1 MLEVDQVHECKK
13 LNGQGMPIRQ
23 IVKETG
29 FARNTVRRYLRGE
42 AVPGVYQLKK
52 SKPRPVIGS
61 VIKVVTELLVAE
73 KEAHTPRKQR
83 LSAARIYRILRLE
96 HGFLGSE
103 SSVRKLVRGIR
114 GEQRDPLD
122 KAFVPLDY
130 EPGIDAQVDFF
141 ESLVEYEAGVQTKC
155 FVLLVRPCFSGRVFV
170 YVAPNQ
176 TQEALFE
183 GLVQSFEFFGGVFQN
198 VWFDNLTPAVRR
210 VLEGRKR
217 EMQKDFAAFVAHY
230 GFEAQFCRPARGNEK
245 GGVEGN
251 VKFVRSEVFTP
262 IPQVSMRADLQTE
275 ANAFMLREE
284 VRTMRGRDRTIGE
297 LWKLEESHL
306 LPLPAAP
313 YAIGKIKVCR
323 VSNCCWITYGRN
335 HYSVPARLAGQSV
348 QVRFGAESVTISI
361 RDEVVAVHGRI
372 YGKDRMSLK
381 IEHYLP
387 LLARKLRAVDRALP
401 MKRWLEDQ
409 TPCWQELLRLL
420 QKAHGEVEGSKQFV
434 ASVKLC
440 VTHGTHV
447 VTKALERAMQKPAI
461 SLVMLRLELD
471 RILDAS
477 KPVLQAVEYKG
488 PSIKKASARDY
499 DSMLEVSCG

>member
-1 MLEVDQVHECKK
+1 MLEVDQVHEIKK
-13 LNGQGMPIRQ
+13 LFGRGLSIHQ

-29 FARNTVRRYLRGE
+29 FARNTVRRYLRGKG
-42 AVPGVYQLKK
+42 VPGVYQLKEP
-52 SKPRPVIGS
+52 KPQPVVGT
-61 VIKVVTELLVAE
+61 VAGVVTRLLVAE
-73 KEAHTPRKQR
+73 KEAHTPRKQK
-83 LSAARIYRILRLE
+83 LSAARIYRILRRE

-141 ESLVEYEAGVQTKC
+141 ESLVEYEVGVQTKC

-183 GLVQSFEFFGGVFQN
+183 GLVQSFEFFGGVFRN
-198 VWFDNLTPAVRR
+198 IWFDNLTPAVRR
-210 VLEGRKR
+210 VLEGRNR
-217 EMQKDFAAFVAHY
+217 EVQKDFAAFMAHY

-245 GGVEGN
+245 GGVENN

-262 IPQVSMRADLQTE
+262 IPQVSTRSDLQAE

-284 VRTMRGRDRTIGE
+284 GRTMRGRDRTIGE
-297 LWKLEESHL
+297 LWELEEPQL
-306 LPLPAAP
+306 LPLPGAP
-313 YAIGKIKVCR
+313 YAIGRIQVRR
-323 VSNCCWITYGRN
+323 VSNTCWITYGRN
-335 HYSVPARLAGQSV
+335 HYSVPARLAGQYV
-348 QVRFGAESVTISI
+348 QARFGAEHVTISSL
-361 RDEVVAVHGRI
+361 DQVVAVHVRI
-372 YGKDRMSLK
+372 YGKDRMSLQ

-387 LLARKLRAVDRALP
+387 ILERKLRAVDRALP
-401 MKRWLEDQ
+401 MKLWLEEQ

-420 QKAHGEVEGSKQFV
+420 QSAHGEVEGSKQFV
-434 ASVKLC
+434 AAVNLC
-440 VTHGTHV
+440 VAHGTQV
-447 VTKALERAMQKPAI
+447 VTKALERAIKKPVI

-471 RILDAS
+471 PLLDAS
-477 KPVLQAVEYKG
+477 KPVLQAVEYEG
-488 PSIKKASARDY
+488 PSIKKASPRDY